1 MCPHHICVLQWH
13 LGCGVISDMA
23 LSESAAE
30 IAVIG
35 GSGFYEMFDR
45 PEEVRLDTPWGPP
58 SGPVTVGEVGGRAV
72 AFLARHGRGHE
83 LAPDRVNYRANLW
96 ALRQL
101 GVTRVIAA
109 CAVGS
114 LRADLRPGDFVVLDQ
129 LVDLTRGRPDSY
141 LDSEPAR
148 FGLEQTAVEHVGF
161 AEPYCP
167 ELRGVLD
174 RDGVHPGG
182 TVVVIP
188 GPRFA
193 TRAESTWYRS
203 QGWDV
208 VNMTQYPEAYLARE
222 LGMCYAGLAL
232 VTDHDTGREGDPDVK
247 PVTMDAVLAVLT
259 ANVTRARDLLLAA
272 VPDVPSR
279 ATCPCQTSGA
289 RQLRSVCGPRSP
301 ADDSHRS

>member
-1 MCPHHICVLQWH
+1 
-13 LGCGVISDMA
+13 MA

-222 LGMCYAGLAL
+222 LGLCYAGLAS
-232 VTDHDTGREGDPDVK
+232 VTDYDTGVEGDHSVPA
-247 PVTMDAVLAVLT
+247 VTHQSVLAIV
-259 ANVTRARDLLLAA
+259 AA
-272 VPDVPSR
+272 GAA
-279 ATCPCQTSGA
+279 AT
-289 RQLRSVCGPRSP
+289 RSVLSALIPRLP
-301 ADDSHRS
+301 AVRGCTCASDGAPSLRRR

>member
-1 MCPHHICVLQWH
+1 MGP
-13 LGCGVISDMA
+13 
-23 LSESAAE
+23 SESAAE

-45 PEEVRLDTPWGPP
+45 PEELRLDTPWGLP
-58 SGPVTVGEVGGRAV
+58 SGPVTLGEVGGRRV
-72 AFLARHGRGHE
+72 AFLPRHGRGHE
-83 LAPDRVNYRANLW
+83 LAPNRVNYRANLW

-101 GVTRVIAA
+101 GVSRVFAP

-129 LVDLTRGRPDSY
+129 LVDLTRGRPDTY
-141 LDSEPAR
+141 LDPEPAGL
-148 FGLEQTAVEHVGF
+148 GLERPAVEHVGF

-167 ELRGVLD
+167 ELRQVLH
-174 RDGVHPGG
+174 RNALHPGG

-193 TRAESTWYRS
+193 TRAESSWYRR

-208 VNMTQYPEAYLARE
+208 INMTQYPEAYLARE

-232 VTDHDTGREGDPDVK
+232 VTDHDTGREGDPDVE
-247 PVTMDAVLAVLT
+247 PVTMDAVLAVLA
-259 ANVTRARDLLLAA
+259 ANVKRARDLLMAA

-279 ATCPCQTSGA
+279 ASCSCQTSGA
-289 RQLRSVCGPRSP
+289 RQLQSVGGPPTPVGYS
-301 ADDSHRS
+301 DHS

>member
-1 MCPHHICVLQWH
+1 M
-13 LGCGVISDMA
+13 
-23 LSESAAE
+23 ESTAE

-45 PEEVRLDTPWGPP
+45 PEELYLDTPWGYP
-58 SGPVTVGEVGGRAV
+58 SGPVTLGSVGGRLV

-83 LAPDRVNYRANLW
+83 KAPDRVNYRANLW
-96 ALRQL
+96 ALHQL
-101 GVTRVIAA
+101 GVKRVIGA

-129 LVDLTRGRPDSY
+129 LVDLTRGRADTY
-141 LDSEPAR
+141 LDPEPVR
-148 FGLEQTAVEHVGF
+148 PGLEHLAVEHVGF
-161 AEPYCP
+161 ADPYCP
-167 ELRGVLD
+167 ELGRVLQ

-193 TRAESTWYRS
+193 TRAESNWYRS

-232 VTDHDTGREGDPDVK
+232 VTDHDTGREGDPDVEA
-247 PVTMDAVLAVLT
+247 VTMDSVLAVLA
-259 ANVTRARDLLLAA
+259 ANVERARNLLLAA
-272 VPDVPSR
+272 LPEVPRHAS
-279 ATCPCQTSGA
+279 CPCRSSGA
-289 RQLRSVCGPRSP
+289 RQLRSIGGPPSP
-301 ADDSHRS
+301 LDESE

>member
-1 MCPHHICVLQWH
+1 
-13 LGCGVISDMA
+13 
-23 LSESAAE
+23 
-30 IAVIG
+30 
-35 GSGFYEMFDR
+35 MFDR
-45 PEEVRLDTPWGPP
+45 PEELWLDTPWGLP
-58 SGPVTVGEVGGRAV
+58 SGPVTLGGVGGRAV

-101 GVTRVIAA
+101 GVSRVIAA

-129 LVDLTRGRPDSY
+129 LVDLTRGRPDTY
-141 LDSEPAR
+141 LDPEPAGL
-148 FGLEQTAVEHVGF
+148 GLEQPAVEHVGF
-161 AEPYCP
+161 ADPYCP
-167 ELRGVLD
+167 ELRQVLH
-174 RDGVHPGG
+174 RDGVHSGG

-193 TRAESTWYRS
+193 TRAESTWYRR

-208 VNMTQYPEAYLARE
+208 INMTQYPEAYLARE

-232 VTDHDTGREGDPDVK
+232 VTDHDTGREGHPDVE
-247 PVTMDAVLAVLT
+247 PVTMDAVLAVLA
-259 ANVTRARDLLLAA
+259 ANAKRARDLLLAA

-279 ATCPCQTSGA
+279 ATCSCQTSGA
-289 RQLRSVCGPRSP
+289 RQLQSVGGPPTLAGDSDRS
-301 ADDSHRS
+301 